1 MTAKTKP
8 GWKRVEEHVRDLA
21 TYIWGSQAEPQH
33 IGGVDVD
40 AVVKLQPGYWIVVE
54 TTQEK
59 SLAKVREDIAKFAV
73 VRLTLTAQ
81 GIASTCYF
89 ITEFPPTPAMKEA
102 AESQNIVAIGMDDLR
117 RMFFDFGTY
126 RTARTNRP
134 FGSAIDPESG
144 AVDKNEYVPVK
155 YQRLDSGASIE
166 LADVAKELY
175 ANKKIILLGEFG
187 TGKSRCFQELFRF
200 MAANAQ
206 VQSTLTYPVAIDL
219 RENWGLK
226 RATEIIRRHF
236 DDLGLSNLS
245 DPVIKAYHGG
255 SVCFFLDGFDEIG
268 SQSWGDSPDKLK
280 YVRHQA
286 LQGVRDLLSRTTGGA
301 IVSGREHYFNTAD
314 EMYEAL
320 GLEPA
325 KALVVRCKN
334 DFTQEEMRK
343 FLAKVAPDLVLPPW
357 LPRRPLICRTIATLE
372 PERLDDMFAEDG
384 GDVAFWNVLID
395 AICTREATIRAILEP
410 DKIKNIL
417 RLIARA
423 TRNKPQ
429 NIGPVSAAEINR
441 AFEMVVGGR
450 PVDES
455 AAILARLPGLGRA
468 AAETSDRQ
476 FIDMYILDGLRG
488 LDVDNSV
495 TTYTDGAENE
505 SWTNPLQVLGQGVAA
520 DALQQRSEG
529 ARGATTDPHLRLAR
543 LALTHGNTIL
553 AGDIISSLLRVPA
566 LGPEFDFGGLELED
580 SHVDVLDCSI
590 VVPKALIVR
599 ETIIQA
605 LVIPP
610 AEPPG
615 TRVEKCLIDVIHNVS
630 SSKGVPK
637 WISEC
642 DIKKYEAVG
651 TVAQIKTARL
661 SPKQRIFLAIVK
673 KTFFQPGAGRKE
685 AALLRGLGR
694 LGDRSLRD
702 EVLSLLLGQT
712 ILQRFRGD
720 EGDVY
725 APVRAHTHRMQKI
738 VSELSQSKDPL
749 WLEIS
754 KA

>member
-8 GWKRVEEHVRDLA
+8 GWKRVEENVRELA

-33 IGGVDVD
+33 VGGVDVD
-40 AVVKLQPGYWIVVE
+40 AVVKLHPGYWIVVE
-54 TTQEK
+54 TTQEET
-59 SLAKVREDIAKFAV
+59 LDKVRTDIAKFAV
-73 VRLTLTAQ
+73 VRLALTAQ

-102 AESQNIVAIGMDDLR
+102 AEAQHIVAIGMEDLR
-117 RMFFDFGTY
+117 RMFFDFATY
-126 RTARTNRP
+126 RTARANRP
-134 FGSAIDPESG
+134 FGSAIDAESG
-144 AVDKNEYVPVK
+144 AVDKTDYVPVK
-155 YQRLDSGASIE
+155 YQRLDSGVNIE
-166 LADVAKELY
+166 LADIAKELY

-187 TGKSRCFQELFRF
+187 TGKSRCFQELFRV
-200 MAANAQ
+200 MAENAQ
-206 VQSTLTYPVAIDL
+206 VQSTLTYPIAIDL
-219 RENWGLK
+219 RDNWGLK

-245 DPVIKAYHGG
+245 DPAIKAYNGG

-268 SQSWGDSPDKLK
+268 SQSWGDSPEKLK
-280 YVRHQA
+280 DVRHQA
-286 LQGVRDLLSRTTGGA
+286 TQGVRDLLSRITAGA
-301 IVSGREHYFNTAD
+301 IVSGREHYFNTAE

-320 GLEPA
+320 GLDPA
-325 KALVVRCKN
+325 KTLTVRCKN
-334 DFTQEEMRK
+334 DFTPEEMQR
-343 FLAKVAPDLVLPPW
+343 FLAKVAADLALPPW
-357 LPRRPLICRTIATLE
+357 LPRRPLICRAIASLE
-372 PERLDDMFAEDG
+372 TEQLDDMFAEDG

-395 AICTREATIRAILEP
+395 TICTREARIRSILDP

-429 NIGPVSAAEINR
+429 NVGPVSATEINH

-455 AAILARLPGLGRA
+455 AAILARLPGLGRV
-468 AAETSDRQ
+468 AAETSERR

-488 LDVDNSV
+488 LDVDYCV

-505 SWTNPLQVLGQGVAA
+505 TWMNPLELLGQSVTA
-520 DALQQRSEG
+520 DALQRRSE
-529 ARGATTDPHLRLAR
+529 APHSVLTDAHLRLAR
-543 LALTHGNTIL
+543 EAISHGNTIL
-553 AGDIISSLLRVPA
+553 AGDIIASLLRVPA
-566 LGPEFDFGGLELED
+566 LGPELDFGDLELKN
-580 SHVDVLDCSI
+580 SHIHVLDCSNVI
-590 VVPKALIVR
+590 PKNLNVR
-599 ETIIQA
+599 ETIIQE

-615 TRVEKCLIDVIHNVS
+615 TRLEKCLIDVIHNIS
-630 SSKGVPK
+630 SSKGVPN
-637 WISEC
+637 WISTCE
-642 DIKKYEAVG
+642 IKKFEAVG

-661 SPKQRIFLAIVK
+661 SPKQRIFLAMVK

-694 LGDRSLRD
+694 LGDRSVRD
-702 EVLSLLLGQT
+702 EVLNLLLGQK
-712 ILQRFRGD
+712 ILERFRGD

-725 APVRAHTHRMQKI
+725 APVRAYTHRMQTI
-738 VSELSQSKDPL
+738 VSELTQSKDPL

-754 KA
+754 KP